1 MHINRVLFSYHRDP
15 RSCLLRS
22 LARISQ
28 QTPTRA
34 SSCMIFCTILKSR
47 CTFCF
52 VARVQ
57 LRWCSKLLI
66 SQTPDLSSNSFT
78 RHDLPSQA
86 RASRRAEKKFH
97 RLGSDRAELHGMMEE
112 TGYAWGGGRGW
123 QGRDVSRQTTRT
135 QKPSSFGTNVRET
148 KRSKLEGREQLT
160 GART

>member
-1 MHINRVLFSYHRDP
+1 
-15 RSCLLRS
+15 
-22 LARISQ
+22 
-28 QTPTRA
+28 
-34 SSCMIFCTILKSR
+34 MIFCAILKSR
-47 CTFCF
+47 CTFRF
-52 VARVQ
+52 AARVQ

-97 RLGSDRAELHGMMEE
+97 RLGSDRAESRGMMEE

-135 QKPSSFGTNVRET
+135 QKPSSFGTYERTGDET
-148 KRSKLEGREQLT
+148 LETRRKSAAHWGPDVAGGRK
-160 GART
+160 GWCHF